1 MVKFAKWAK
10 IDGPAHMSTHTPIR
24 MFMRTFEYKVTHMS
38 TNQFE
43 NVCLH
48 ILPHACLRTYLCAC
62 QRTQHVSAPISTH
75 TSTRMSTNMFY
86 TCPHTLNGEYIVIA
100 IYGCGH
106 I

>member
-43 NVCLH
+43 TYVFTYCRTPVFAHICAHANAHSTCLH
-48 ILPHACLRTYLCAC
+48 PFLHTLPHACLQTC
-62 QRTQHVSAPISTH
+62 STH
-75 TSTRMSTNMFY
+75 VLIHSTAS
-86 TCPHTLNGEYIVIA
+86 I
-100 IYGCGH
+100 
-106 I
+106 